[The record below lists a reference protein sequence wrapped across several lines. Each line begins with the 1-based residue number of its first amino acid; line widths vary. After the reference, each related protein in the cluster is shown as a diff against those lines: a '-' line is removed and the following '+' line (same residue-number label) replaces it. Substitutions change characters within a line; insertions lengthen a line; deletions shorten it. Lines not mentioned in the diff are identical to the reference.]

1 MPENELLVKE
11 YFDLLWNLRLLII
24 IGSSFGIFLIL
35 RILVFPALKRIAKK
49 TNTIID
55 DLFLEKKFLNRL
67 SFVAVFTFLNGIVF
81 TEFSIDLMNSEVGQR
96 IISSFLAIFLGLT
109 LNELLSILNNASSKY
124 DALKDRPI
132 KGYIQIVKIILNAF
146 IFIIVFA
153 ILSGQSVTYYI
164 SGLGAL
170 TAVLLLVFQDTIL
183 SFVASVQIGQNNIIN
198 NGDWI
203 EVPEYGADGDVID
216 IALHTVKVQN
226 WDKTITSIPT
236 SKIISTSVKNW
247 RGMSEF
253 GGRRIMRSI
262 TVDISSIKFLS
273 IQDIENLKKIPP
285 IKSYLDEKIKE
296 VEMFNNDSS
305 NDASQIEQRNLT
317 NIGTFRAYVENYLR
331 QNENLDTQ
339 NMTFLVRQL
348 APTNQGV
355 SIQIYT
361 FTKTTDWVEYEK
373 IQSDIFDHLLAVL
386 HKFDL
391 RAYQD
396 GIVEAAAMKNL
407 HFNEGLKDWIY
418 IFFLRKLKSQ
428 SQ

>member
-1 MPENELLVKE
+1 MTDE
-11 YFDLLWNLRLLII
+11 NLRLLVIV
-24 IGSSFGIFLIL
+24 GSSFGIFLIL

-81 TEFSIDLMNSEVGQR
+81 TEFSIDLINSEVGQR

-296 VEMFNNDSS
+296 VEIFNNDSS
-305 NDASQIEQRNLT
+305 NDTSQIEQRNLT

-331 QNENLDTQ
+331 QNESLDTQ

-407 HFNEGLKDWIY
+407 HFNEGLKD
-418 IFFLRKLKSQ
+418 
-428 SQ
+428 

>member
-1 MPENELLVKE
+1 MTDE
-11 YFDLLWNLRLLII
+11 NLRLLVI

-305 NDASQIEQRNLT
+305 NDNSQIEQRNLT
-317 NIGTFRAYVENYLR
+317 NIGTFRAYVENYLKQS
-331 QNENLDTQ
+331 QNLNTDT
-339 NMTFLVRQL
+339 MTFLVRQL
-348 APTNQGV
+348 PSSPEGV
-355 SIQIYT
+355 PIEIYT
-361 FTKTTDWVEYEK
+361 FTNTTEWVAYEK
-373 IQSDIFDHLLAVL
+373 IQSDIFDHLFAILPKFGLRVFQSGVIEAV
-386 HKFDL
+386 
-391 RAYQD
+391 
-396 GIVEAAAMKNL
+396 AMKNL
-407 HFNEGLKDWIY
+407 PFNQLDE
-418 IFFLRKLKSQ
+418 
-428 SQ
+428 

>member
-1 MPENELLVKE
+1 MTDE
-11 YFDLLWNLRLLII
+11 NLRLLVI

-296 VEMFNNDSS
+296 VEIFNNYSS

-331 QNENLDTQ
+331 QNESLDTQ

-407 HFNEGLKDWIY
+407 HFNEGLKD
-418 IFFLRKLKSQ
+418 
-428 SQ
+428 

>member
-1 MPENELLVKE
+1 MTDENLILLA
-11 YFDLLWNLRLLII
+11 I

-35 RILVFPALKRIAKK
+35 RVLVFPALKRIAKK

-331 QNENLDTQ
+331 QNESLDTQ

-407 HFNEGLKDWIY
+407 HFNEGLKD
-418 IFFLRKLKSQ
+418 
-428 SQ
+428 

>member
-1 MPENELLVKE
+1 MTDE
-11 YFDLLWNLRLLII
+11 NLRLLVI
-24 IGSSFGIFLIL
+24 IGSSFGIFLVL
-35 RILVFPALKRIAKK
+35 RVLVFPALKRIAKK

-67 SFVAVFTFLNGIVF
+67 SFVAVFTFLNGILF

-132 KGYIQIVKIILNAF
+132 KGYIQIVKIILNVF

-236 SKIISTSVKNW
+236 PKIISTSVKNW

-262 TVDISSIKFLS
+262 TIDISSIKFLS
-273 IQDIENLKKIPP
+273 VQEIENLKKIPP
-285 IKSYLDEKIKE
+285 IRSYLDEKIKE
-296 VEMFNNDSS
+296 VQMFNDDSS

-331 QNENLDTQ
+331 QNENLDTE

-348 APTNQGV
+348 SPTNQGV
-355 SIQIYT
+355 SVQIYT

-396 GIVEAAAMKNL
+396 GIVEAAAMKDL
-407 HFNEGLKDWIY
+407 HFNEGLKD
-418 IFFLRKLKSQ
+418 
-428 SQ
+428 

>member
-1 MPENELLVKE
+1 MTDE
-11 YFDLLWNLRLLII
+11 NLRLLVI

-285 IKSYLDEKIKE
+285 IKRYLDEKIKE

-305 NDASQIEQRNLT
+305 NDNSQIEQRNLT

-407 HFNEGLKDWIY
+407 HFNEGLKD
-418 IFFLRKLKSQ
+418 
-428 SQ
+428 

>member
-1 MPENELLVKE
+1 MTDE
-11 YFDLLWNLRLLII
+11 NLRLLVI

-305 NDASQIEQRNLT
+305 NDTSQIEQRNLT

-331 QNENLDTQ
+331 QNESLDTE

-407 HFNEGLKDWIY
+407 HFNEGLKD
-418 IFFLRKLKSQ
+418 
-428 SQ
+428 

>member
-1 MPENELLVKE
+1 MTDE
-11 YFDLLWNLRLLII
+11 NLRLLVI

-35 RILVFPALKRIAKK
+35 RIIVFPALKRIAKK

-407 HFNEGLKDWIY
+407 HFNEGLKD
-418 IFFLRKLKSQ
+418 
-428 SQ
+428 

>member
-1 MPENELLVKE
+1 MTDE
-11 YFDLLWNLRLLII
+11 NLRLLVI

-296 VEMFNNDSS
+296 VEMFNNESS

-361 FTKTTDWVEYEK
+361 FTRTTDWVEYEK

-407 HFNEGLKDWIY
+407 HFNEGLKD
-418 IFFLRKLKSQ
+418 
-428 SQ
+428 

>member
-1 MPENELLVKE
+1 MTDE
-11 YFDLLWNLRLLII
+11 NLRLLVI

-262 TVDISSIKFLS
+262 TIDISSIKFLS

-305 NDASQIEQRNLT
+305 KDTSQIEQRNLT

-407 HFNEGLKDWIY
+407 HFNEGLKD
-418 IFFLRKLKSQ
+418 
-428 SQ
+428 

>member
-1 MPENELLVKE
+1 MTDE
-11 YFDLLWNLRLLII
+11 NLRLLVI

-35 RILVFPALKRIAKK
+35 RIIVFPALKRIAKK

-305 NDASQIEQRNLT
+305 NDTSQIEQRNLT

-407 HFNEGLKDWIY
+407 HFNEGLKD
-418 IFFLRKLKSQ
+418 
-428 SQ
+428 

>member
-1 MPENELLVKE
+1 MTDE
-11 YFDLLWNLRLLII
+11 NLRLLVIV
-24 IGSSFGIFLIL
+24 GSSFGIFLIL

-124 DALKDRPI
+124 AALKDRPI

-305 NDASQIEQRNLT
+305 NDTSQIEQRNLT

-331 QNENLDTQ
+331 QNESLDTQ

-407 HFNEGLKDWIY
+407 HFNEGLKD
-418 IFFLRKLKSQ
+418 
-428 SQ
+428 

>member
-1 MPENELLVKE
+1 MTDE
-11 YFDLLWNLRLLII
+11 NLRLLAI

-35 RILVFPALKRIAKK
+35 RVLVFPALKRIAKK

-96 IISSFLAIFLGLT
+96 IISSFLAIFLGLA
-109 LNELLSILNNASSKY
+109 LNELLSIINNASSKY

-262 TVDISSIKFLS
+262 TIDISSIKFLS

-407 HFNEGLKDWIY
+407 HFNEGLKD
-418 IFFLRKLKSQ
+418 
-428 SQ
+428 

>member
-1 MPENELLVKE
+1 MTDENLK
-11 YFDLLWNLRLLII
+11 LLII

-331 QNENLDTQ
+331 QNESLDTQ

-407 HFNEGLKDWIY
+407 HFNEGLKD
-418 IFFLRKLKSQ
+418 
-428 SQ
+428 

>member
-1 MPENELLVKE
+1 MTDE
-11 YFDLLWNLRLLII
+11 NLRLLVI

-262 TVDISSIKFLS
+262 TIDISSIKFLS

-305 NDASQIEQRNLT
+305 NDTSQIEQRNLT

>member
-1 MPENELLVKE
+1 MTDE
-11 YFDLLWNLRLLII
+11 NLRLLVI

-262 TVDISSIKFLS
+262 TIDISSIKFLS

-296 VEMFNNDSS
+296 VEIFNNDSS
-305 NDASQIEQRNLT
+305 NDTSQIEQRNLT

>member
-1 MPENELLVKE
+1 MTDE
-11 YFDLLWNLRLLII
+11 NLRLLVI

-81 TEFSIDLMNSEVGQR
+81 TEFSIDLINSEVGQR

-236 SKIISTSVKNW
+236 SKIISTSVKNL

-296 VEMFNNDSS
+296 VEIFNNDSS

-331 QNENLDTQ
+331 QNESLDTQ

-407 HFNEGLKDWIY
+407 HFNEGLKD
-418 IFFLRKLKSQ
+418 
-428 SQ
+428 

>member
-1 MPENELLVKE
+1 MTDE
-11 YFDLLWNLRLLII
+11 NLRLLVI

-132 KGYIQIVKIILNAF
+132 KGYIQIVKIVLNAF

-305 NDASQIEQRNLT
+305 NDTSQIEQRNLT

-407 HFNEGLKDWIY
+407 HFNEGLKD
-418 IFFLRKLKSQ
+418 
-428 SQ
+428 

>member
-1 MPENELLVKE
+1 MTDE
-11 YFDLLWNLRLLII
+11 NLRLLAI

-35 RILVFPALKRIAKK
+35 RVLVFPALKRIAKK

>member
-1 MPENELLVKE
+1 MTDE
-11 YFDLLWNLRLLII
+11 NLRLLAI

-305 NDASQIEQRNLT
+305 NDTSQIEQRNLT

-331 QNENLDTQ
+331 QNESLDTQ

-407 HFNEGLKDWIY
+407 HFNEGLKD
-418 IFFLRKLKSQ
+418 
-428 SQ
+428 

>member
-1 MPENELLVKE
+1 MTDENIRLLV
-11 YFDLLWNLRLLII
+11 I
-24 IGSSFGIFLIL
+24 IGSSFAIFLIL
-35 RILVFPALKRIAKK
+35 RVLVFPALKRIAKK

-67 SFVAVFTFLNGIVF
+67 SFVAVFTFLNGILF

-132 KGYIQIVKIILNAF
+132 KGYIQIVKIILNVF

-262 TVDISSIKFLS
+262 TIDISSIKFLS
-273 IQDIENLKKIPP
+273 IQEIENLKKIPP
-285 IKSYLDEKIKE
+285 IRSYLDEKIKE
-296 VEMFNNDSS
+296 VQMFNDDSS
-305 NDASQIEQRNLT
+305 KDAPQIEQRNLT

-331 QNENLDTQ
+331 QNENLDTE

-348 APTNQGV
+348 SPSNQGV
-355 SIQIYT
+355 AVQIYT

-407 HFNEGLKDWIY
+407 HFNEGLKD
-418 IFFLRKLKSQ
+418 
-428 SQ
+428 

>member
-1 MPENELLVKE
+1 MTDE
-11 YFDLLWNLRLLII
+11 NLRLLVI

-285 IKSYLDEKIKE
+285 IKRYLDEKIKE

-305 NDASQIEQRNLT
+305 NDTSQIEQRNLT

-386 HKFDL
+386 HKFEL

-407 HFNEGLKDWIY
+407 HFNEGLKD
-418 IFFLRKLKSQ
+418 
-428 SQ
+428 

>member
-1 MPENELLVKE
+1 MTDE
-11 YFDLLWNLRLLII
+11 NLRLLVIV
-24 IGSSFGIFLIL
+24 GSSFGIFLIL

-296 VEMFNNDSS
+296 VEIFNNDSS

-331 QNENLDTQ
+331 QNESLDTQ

-407 HFNEGLKDWIY
+407 HFNEGLKD
-418 IFFLRKLKSQ
+418 
-428 SQ
+428 

>member
-1 MPENELLVKE
+1 MTDE
-11 YFDLLWNLRLLII
+11 NLRLLVI

-247 RGMSEF
+247 RGMSEI

-262 TVDISSIKFLS
+262 TIDISSIKFLS

-305 NDASQIEQRNLT
+305 NDTSQIEQRNLT

-331 QNENLDTQ
+331 QNESLDTQ

-407 HFNEGLKDWIY
+407 HFNEGLKD
-418 IFFLRKLKSQ
+418 
-428 SQ
+428 

>member
-1 MPENELLVKE
+1 MTDENIRLLV
-11 YFDLLWNLRLLII
+11 I
-24 IGSSFGIFLIL
+24 IGSSFAIFLIL
-35 RILVFPALKRIAKK
+35 RVLVFPALKRIAKK

-67 SFVAVFTFLNGIVF
+67 SFVAVFTFLNGILF

-132 KGYIQIVKIILNAF
+132 KGYIQIVKIILNVF

-262 TVDISSIKFLS
+262 TIDISSIKFLS
-273 IQDIENLKKIPP
+273 IQEIENLKKIPP
-285 IKSYLDEKIKE
+285 IRSYLDEKIKE
-296 VEMFNNDSS
+296 VQMFNDDSS
-305 NDASQIEQRNLT
+305 KDAPQIEQRNLT

-331 QNENLDTQ
+331 QNENLDTE

-348 APTNQGV
+348 SPSNQGV
-355 SIQIYT
+355 SVQIYT

-407 HFNEGLKDWIY
+407 HFNEGLKD
-418 IFFLRKLKSQ
+418 
-428 SQ
+428 

>member
-1 MPENELLVKE
+1 MTDE
-11 YFDLLWNLRLLII
+11 NLRLLVI

-55 DLFLEKKFLNRL
+55 DLFLEKKFLNSL

-262 TVDISSIKFLS
+262 TIDISSIKFLS

-331 QNENLDTQ
+331 QNESLDTQ

-407 HFNEGLKDWIY
+407 HFNEGLKD
-418 IFFLRKLKSQ
+418 
-428 SQ
+428 

>member
-1 MPENELLVKE
+1 MTDE
-11 YFDLLWNLRLLII
+11 NLRLLVI
-24 IGSSFGIFLIL
+24 IGSSFGIFLVL
-35 RILVFPALKRIAKK
+35 RVLVFPALKRIAKK

-67 SFVAVFTFLNGIVF
+67 SFVAVFTFLNGILF

-132 KGYIQIVKIILNAF
+132 KGYIQIVKIILNVF

-262 TVDISSIKFLS
+262 TIDISSIKFLS
-273 IQDIENLKKIPP
+273 IQEIENLKKIPP
-285 IKSYLDEKIKE
+285 IRSYLDEKIKE
-296 VEMFNNDSS
+296 VQMFNDGSS

-317 NIGTFRAYVENYLR
+317 NIGTFRAYVENYLS
-331 QNENLDTQ
+331 QNENLDTE

-348 APTNQGV
+348 SPTNQGV
-355 SIQIYT
+355 SVQIYT

-396 GIVEAAAMKNL
+396 GIVEAAAMKDL
-407 HFNEGLKDWIY
+407 HFNEGLKD
-418 IFFLRKLKSQ
+418 
-428 SQ
+428 

>member
-1 MPENELLVKE
+1 MTDE
-11 YFDLLWNLRLLII
+11 NLRLLVI

-273 IQDIENLKKIPP
+273 IQDIENLKNIPP
-285 IKSYLDEKIKE
+285 IKSYLEEKIKE

-407 HFNEGLKDWIY
+407 HFNEGLKD
-418 IFFLRKLKSQ
+418 
-428 SQ
+428 

>member
-1 MPENELLVKE
+1 MTDE
-11 YFDLLWNLRLLII
+11 NLRLLAI

-35 RILVFPALKRIAKK
+35 RVLVFPALKRIAKK

-285 IKSYLDEKIKE
+285 IKSYLDEKIRE

-305 NDASQIEQRNLT
+305 NDTSQIEQRNLT

-331 QNENLDTQ
+331 QNESLDTQ

-407 HFNEGLKDWIY
+407 HFNEGLKD
-418 IFFLRKLKSQ
+418 
-428 SQ
+428 

>member
-1 MPENELLVKE
+1 MTDE
-11 YFDLLWNLRLLII
+11 NLRLLAI

-35 RILVFPALKRIAKK
+35 RVLVFPALKRIAKK

-203 EVPEYGADGDVID
+203 EVPEYGADGDVTD

-305 NDASQIEQRNLT
+305 NDTSQIEQRNLT

-331 QNENLDTQ
+331 QNESLDTQ

-361 FTKTTDWVEYEK
+361 FTRTTDWVEYEK

>member
-1 MPENELLVKE
+1 MTDE
-11 YFDLLWNLRLLII
+11 NLRLLVI

-305 NDASQIEQRNLT
+305 NNASQIEQRNLT

-331 QNENLDTQ
+331 QNESLDTQ

-407 HFNEGLKDWIY
+407 HFNEGLKD
-418 IFFLRKLKSQ
+418 
-428 SQ
+428 

>member
-1 MPENELLVKE
+1 MTDE
-11 YFDLLWNLRLLII
+11 NLRLLVI

-305 NDASQIEQRNLT
+305 NDNSQIEQRNLT

-407 HFNEGLKDWIY
+407 HFNEGLKD
-418 IFFLRKLKSQ
+418 
-428 SQ
+428 

>member
-1 MPENELLVKE
+1 MTDE
-11 YFDLLWNLRLLII
+11 NLRLLAI

-35 RILVFPALKRIAKK
+35 RIIVFPALKRIAKK

-262 TVDISSIKFLS
+262 TIDISSIKFLS

-305 NDASQIEQRNLT
+305 NDTSQIEQRNLT

-331 QNENLDTQ
+331 QNESLDTQ

-407 HFNEGLKDWIY
+407 HFNEGLKD
-418 IFFLRKLKSQ
+418 
-428 SQ
+428 

>member
-1 MPENELLVKE
+1 MTDE
-11 YFDLLWNLRLLII
+11 NLRLLVIV
-24 IGSSFGIFLIL
+24 GSSFGIFLIL

-296 VEMFNNDSS
+296 VEIFNNDSS

-331 QNENLDTQ
+331 QNESLDTQ

-373 IQSDIFDHLLAVL
+373 IQSDIFYHLLAVL

-407 HFNEGLKDWIY
+407 HFNEGLKD
-418 IFFLRKLKSQ
+418 
-428 SQ
+428 

>member
-1 MPENELLVKE
+1 MTDE
-11 YFDLLWNLRLLII
+11 NLRLLVI

-262 TVDISSIKFLS
+262 TIDISSIKFLS

-305 NDASQIEQRNLT
+305 NDTSQIEQRNLT

-331 QNENLDTQ
+331 QNESLDTQ

-361 FTKTTDWVEYEK
+361 FTRTTDWVEYEK

-407 HFNEGLKDWIY
+407 HFNEGLKD
-418 IFFLRKLKSQ
+418 
-428 SQ
+428 

>member
-1 MPENELLVKE
+1 MTDE
-11 YFDLLWNLRLLII
+11 NLRLLAI

-296 VEMFNNDSS
+296 VEMFNNESS
-305 NDASQIEQRNLT
+305 NDTSQIEQRNLT

-407 HFNEGLKDWIY
+407 HFNEGLKD
-418 IFFLRKLKSQ
+418 
-428 SQ
+428 

>member
-1 MPENELLVKE
+1 MTDE
-11 YFDLLWNLRLLII
+11 NLRLLAI

-35 RILVFPALKRIAKK
+35 RVLVFPALKRIAKK

-132 KGYIQIVKIILNAF
+132 KGYIQIIKIILNAF

-305 NDASQIEQRNLT
+305 NDTSQIEQRNLT

-331 QNENLDTQ
+331 QNESLDTQ

-407 HFNEGLKDWIY
+407 HFNEGLKD
-418 IFFLRKLKSQ
+418 
-428 SQ
+428 